1 MAANGASQAPLR
13 IVVGC
18 DNAGVVYKDA
28 LKETLQK
35 HKGVKEVLDVGVND
49 AKDSKAYPHSAVDA
63 ARKIKNGEVGT
74 CSVTNH
80 LLVSIVLT
88 FSRPTALFSSVAQV
102 SVLLS
107 AQIKLPAFEP

>member
-1 MAANGASQAPLR
+1 MSSQSPLR

-18 DNAGVVYKDA
+18 DNAGFAYKDA

-63 ARKIKNGEVGT
+63 ARMVKNGEV
-74 CSVTNH
+74 S
-80 LLVSIVLT
+80 
-88 FSRPTALFSSVAQV
+88 
-102 SVLLS
+102 
-107 AQIKLPAFEP
+107 